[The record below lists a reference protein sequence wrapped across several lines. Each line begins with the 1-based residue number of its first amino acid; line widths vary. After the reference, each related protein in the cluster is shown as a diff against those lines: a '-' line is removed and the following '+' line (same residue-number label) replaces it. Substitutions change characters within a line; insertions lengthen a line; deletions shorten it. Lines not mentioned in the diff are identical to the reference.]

1 LSSKPEQRRLREW
14 GDARSAFAAG
24 LKIPSSAHSLLQGSI
39 KKKMSNILLAFQTGS
54 CMMPTTTHKDTMK
67 TLNDVVKEIV
77 VEQLGVFPEQV
88 TPESNIVNDLGA
100 DSLDSVELMMAFESE
115 FNLSI
120 DNDQFDD
127 VKTVGD
133 IVRILKELG
142 VPETF

>member
-1 LSSKPEQRRLREW
+1 
-14 GDARSAFAAG
+14 
-24 LKIPSSAHSLLQGSI
+24 
-39 KKKMSNILLAFQTGS
+39 
-54 CMMPTTTHKDTMK
+54 
-67 TLNDVVKEIV
+67 
-77 VEQLGVFPEQV
+77 
-88 TPESNIVNDLGA
+88 
-100 DSLDSVELMMAFESE
+100 MMAFESE

>member
-1 LSSKPEQRRLREW
+1 
-14 GDARSAFAAG
+14 
-24 LKIPSSAHSLLQGSI
+24 
-39 KKKMSNILLAFQTGS
+39 
-54 CMMPTTTHKDTMK
+54 MK